1 MKAQGFI
8 VINAPP
14 EKVWPYLVEPEKVL
28 QWSSTYKKF
37 EFIGDQHS
45 GVGTKI
51 YIEEKGGGPLMKINF
66 EAIEWEENKTLV
78 LRMVS
83 GSGVKSYKQD
93 YRLEQVEQGC
103 KLSVMEEVQL
113 PMGFIGKF
121 IGFLGEGMSKATLK
135 KVQEKLKALVEA

>member
-1 MKAQGFI
+1 MKAQGSI

-28 QWSSTYKKF
+28 QWSVTYKKY
-37 EFIGDQHS
+37 EYVGDQHS

-51 YIEEKGGGPLMKINF
+51 YVEEKAGGPLMKINF
-66 EAIEWEENKTLV
+66 EAVEWAENEALV

-83 GSGVKSYKQD
+83 GSGVKSYMQN
-93 YRLEQVEQGC
+93 YRLEKVEQGC
-103 KLSVMEEVQL
+103 KLSFMEEVEL

-135 KVQEKLKALVEA
+135 KVQQKLKSLVEA